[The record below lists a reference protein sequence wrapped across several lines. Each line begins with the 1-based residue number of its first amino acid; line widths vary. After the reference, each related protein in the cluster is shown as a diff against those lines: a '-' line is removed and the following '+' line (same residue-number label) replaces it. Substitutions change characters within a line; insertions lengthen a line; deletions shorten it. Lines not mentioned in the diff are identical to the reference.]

1 MSEKAEG
8 AGPRTR
14 ERDRPARAELGALR
28 AVLRAGRDRARAA
41 ALRAVTREL
50 RAAAWRPVRPALR
63 AARAAFRFQT
73 RGASPADLEFYE
85 ALLLY
90 SWAMKIATGRSN
102 GGFEL
107 LVYLSFLQIVRRT
120 DSFDR
125 EIGEVV
131 LGLFDVTGLRLDGPR
146 TRRRR
151 QRLSSPEP
159 MIRLFGRNGY
169 DAHWVSAWFAE
180 RQRKWLIT
188 RLGLRRLPPGKLDVI
203 IEHVVDVAREKFGA
217 QLLADR
223 IRTILNEP
231 KNRRNTKVLYQD
243 R

>member
-1 MSEKAEG
+1 MNGVPLLVVAKNLGHADTRMVERHYGHLAPSYIADAIRAGAPKIRVQAGPNSHAAAQGRVGVSEKAEG

-14 ERDRPARAELGALR
+14 ERDRPARAELWALR

-107 LVYLSFLQIVRRT
+107 LVYLSFLQIVRRPT
-120 DSFDR
+120 RS
-125 EIGEVV
+125 IG
-131 LGLFDVTGLRLDGPR
+131 G
-146 TRRRR
+146 
-151 QRLSSPEP
+151 
-159 MIRLFGRNGY
+159 
-169 DAHWVSAWFAE
+169 
-180 RQRKWLIT
+180 
-188 RLGLRRLPPGKLDVI
+188 
-203 IEHVVDVAREKFGA
+203 
-217 QLLADR
+217 
-223 IRTILNEP
+223 
-231 KNRRNTKVLYQD
+231 
-243 R
+243 